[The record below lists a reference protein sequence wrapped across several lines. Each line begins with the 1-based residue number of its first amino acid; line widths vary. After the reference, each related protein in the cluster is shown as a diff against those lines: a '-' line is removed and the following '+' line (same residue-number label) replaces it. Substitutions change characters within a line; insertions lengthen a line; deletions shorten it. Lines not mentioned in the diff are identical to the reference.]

1 MKGEEAGRGEREDE
15 GGRRAREEVTQ
26 LISVSIPDGDL
37 FSLVLSLDCYSESF
51 GAKIIK
57 QAARVVNHLHGLD
70 IVHRDLQPKNW
81 YCYK

>member
-1 MKGEEAGRGEREDE
+1 VRKGEREGGKEREDE
-15 GGRRAREEVTQ
+15 GEGGAR
-26 LISVSIPDGDL
+26 LISFSIPDGDL
-37 FSLVLSLDCYSESF
+37 FSLVLSLDRYSESF